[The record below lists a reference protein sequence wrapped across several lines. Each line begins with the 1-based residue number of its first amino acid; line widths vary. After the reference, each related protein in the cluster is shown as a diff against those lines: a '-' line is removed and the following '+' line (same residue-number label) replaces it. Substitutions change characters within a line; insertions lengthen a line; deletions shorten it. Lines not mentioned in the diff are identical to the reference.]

1 MTPPPVPTEEAPA
14 KDAGEKREGKTER
27 PKREPEEVP
36 DMTVEEAHKAL
47 NALPKVCVCGANIF
61 FSHFSVLF
69 SFEAEQAFP
78 CRCICIC
85 ICSFVWRSLRWSCAM
100 VRRDS
105 AGRICDTQQ
114 QEKKLTSGA
123 FLFLRVWGG
132 CSSCGPR
139 KRKRFY
145 ACAHLPRVLLS
156 VLLDNDQSTATKSSI
171 ASSHSLVLLLRCC
184 P

>member
-69 SFEAEQAFP
+69 SFEAEQALP

-85 ICSFVWRSLRWSCAM
+85 VCSFVWRSLRWSCAM

-114 QEKKLTSGA
+114 QEKKLTAVHFFFCVCGVVAHRAAHENGNGFMRVRICPVFCS
-123 FLFLRVWGG
+123 LFCLITT
-132 CSSCGPR
+132 SPR
-139 KRKRFY
+139 PQNHR
-145 ACAHLPRVLLS
+145 
-156 VLLDNDQSTATKSSI
+156 
-171 ASSHSLVLLLRCC
+171 
-184 P
+184 